1 MQVCTLPPT
10 IIKMIWQ
17 KCSIFLMNVYLPP
30 SRGCHQTLASM
41 WRPCDLV
48 IWGKKLSLLLDS
60 KTSIWLSSH
69 VIRSPAMSFSS
80 ILSFCIQFRDLNK
93 TSKDDTILGTRTKMV
108 GYQYNQYRL
117 SHSPIY
123 QWCFW
128 LIINVYTTVVW
139 WEHSKKKN
147 GFSFI
152 QMKVPKVKWWRISV
166 HTEFFKEF
174 LRHLLAFVCISL
186 LKYFPCVS

>member
-93 TSKDDTILGTRTKMV
+93 TSKDDTISGTRTKMV

-128 LIINVYTTVVW
+128 LIINVDTTVVW
-139 WEHSKKKN
+139 WEHSKKQN

-152 QMKVPKVKWWRISV
+152 QKKVPWVKWWRISV
-166 HTEFFKEF
+166 HTELILQRIFKIFACICGVF
-174 LRHLLAFVCISL
+174 LC
-186 LKYFPCVS
+186 